1 MTYTITYE
9 PTPENIGLL
18 IEGAQEVLPEMET
31 VIRIAYEAGIK
42 TSIARHLGPGD
53 LGGDEI
59 LFKHPLSIGPTRRLL
74 PGSVLDYLLKL
85 PQDRERFCPL
95 LHEMNTCEFANAWR
109 DLCKHVGIKLPMLS
123 LVWPYEDNQKQK
135 AKIKWERTMSY
146 LEQLAIE
153 WLKPVELAELRANAK
168 LWTSMGSK
176 TGNRRRRLTRAQIL
190 AAHKANA
197 SASAATPTS
206 SKNQEVPL
214 TLNNKEQ
221 TNESDK

>member
-1 MTYTITYE
+1 MTYTMTYE

-42 TSIARHLGPGD
+42 TSIARHLGPRD
-53 LGGDEI
+53 LAGVEI
-59 LFKHPLSIGPTRRLL
+59 LFRHPLSIGPTRRLL
-74 PGSVLDYLLKL
+74 PESVLHYLLKL

-95 LHEMNTCEFANAWR
+95 LHEMDTCEFANAWR
-109 DLCKHVGIKLPMLS
+109 DLCKHVGIKLPLLS

-135 AKIKWERTMSY
+135 ATIKWERTMSY
-146 LEQLAIE
+146 LEQLATE
-153 WLKPVELAELRANAK
+153 WLKPVELEELHSNAK

-190 AAHKANA
+190 AAHKTKA
-197 SASAATPTS
+197 SASAATTLCP
-206 SKNQEVPL
+206 KNAKVPII
-214 TLNNKEQ
+214 LNSNKQ
-221 TNESDK
+221 SNESDK